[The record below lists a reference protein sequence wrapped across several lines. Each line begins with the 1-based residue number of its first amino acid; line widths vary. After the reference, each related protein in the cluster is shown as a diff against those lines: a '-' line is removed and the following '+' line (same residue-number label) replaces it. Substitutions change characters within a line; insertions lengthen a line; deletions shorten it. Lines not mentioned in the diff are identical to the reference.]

1 MARGPGLS
9 LTIDRMA
16 FPGAAALYQD
26 FRLEVAP
33 GETVAL
39 IGPSGIGKTTLL
51 RLLAG
56 IGPEFR
62 GHVRIDGV
70 PADQAPVP
78 GMVFQDARL
87 LPWLD
92 AAGNLRAVNPT
103 LDEADVEAALA
114 RVGLAGQARAWPRQL
129 SGGMQRRLGLAR
141 ALAVNPALFL
151 LDEPFV
157 SLDRAVVRELQALI
171 AGLVAERGATA
182 VLVSHDPEDA
192 AVLAHRVLRLGG
204 RPVRIL
210 ADLGLPGTPGQRNRG
225 EIAALV
231 DQIEATAVEAVP

>member
-9 LTIDRMA
+9 LTIDHLG
-16 FPGAAALYQD
+16 FGGATLYQD
-26 FRLEVAP
+26 FRLDVAP

-39 IGPSGIGKTTLL
+39 IGPSGVGKTTLL

-56 IGPEFR
+56 VGPAYQGR
-62 GHVRIDGV
+62 ALVDGV

-92 AAGNLRAVNPT
+92 ATANLRAVSPVP
-103 LDEADVEAALA
+103 DDAMVEAALA

-157 SLDRAVVRELQALI
+157 SLDRAVVRDFQALI
-171 AGLVAERGATA
+171 AGLIAERGATA

-204 RPVRIL
+204 RPVRVL
-210 ADLGLPGTPGQRNRG
+210 ADLGLPGQPGARSRG

-231 DQIEATAVEAVP
+231 DQIEATAGEAVP